1 MSDIAKGAD
10 EVFISPTWAVT
21 ARDLVS
27 SFVGEWGCKESDM
40 TEQLLSLSLSLLEG
54 LYHVLLLYFL
64 PSIIKA
70 FVEGRMTLS
79 PCSFIGLRRVKRI

>member
-40 TEQLLSLSLSLLEG
+40 TEQLLSLSLSFG
-54 LYHVLLLYFL
+54 GAL
-64 PSIIKA
+64 PCALIIRPSLHHQ
-70 FVEGRMTLS
+70 GI
-79 PCSFIGLRRVKRI
+79 C

>member
-40 TEQLLSLSLSLLEG
+40 TEQLLSLSLSLFWRG
-54 LYHVLLLYFL
+54 STMCSYYTSFPPSSRHLL
-64 PSIIKA
+64 K
-70 FVEGRMTLS
+70 EE
-79 PCSFIGLRRVKRI
+79 

>member
-1 MSDIAKGAD
+1 MSDIAKRTD
-10 EVFISPTWAVT
+10 EVFISPTWEVRAC
-21 ARDLVS
+21 DLVS
-27 SFVGEWGCKESDM
+27 SFVGEWGSKESDM
-40 TEQLLSLSLSLLEG
+40 TEQLLSLSLLEG

-70 FVEGRMTLS
+70 LVEGRMTLS

>member
-40 TEQLLSLSLSLLEG
+40 TEWLSLSYNIYISLSDLL
-54 LYHVLLLYFL
+54 HSV
-64 PSIIKA
+64 
-70 FVEGRMTLS
+70 
-79 PCSFIGLRRVKRI
+79 